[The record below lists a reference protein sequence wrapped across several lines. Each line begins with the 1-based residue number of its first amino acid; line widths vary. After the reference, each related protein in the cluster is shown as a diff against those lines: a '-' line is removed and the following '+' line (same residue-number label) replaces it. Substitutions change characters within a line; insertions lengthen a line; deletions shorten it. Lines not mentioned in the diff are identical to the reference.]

1 MPKAKKGLKEKDMDS
16 KTDLPYCPHCGH
28 NEVEPN
34 TTSPRLRAPDGLD
47 LDQYDCVDCGHS
59 WWM

>member
-1 MPKAKKGLKEKDMDS
+1 MPKAKIKEKDLDS
-16 KTDLPYCPHCGH
+16 KTDLPYCPYCGA

-34 TTSPRLRAPDGLD
+34 ESPYLFRVPDGRD
-47 LDQYDCVDCGHS
+47 VARYDCVDCGHS